1 MRHLLVTL
9 ILAIGVL
16 TAPGVKADAPL
27 PGHLRSLRVPQIEFR
42 PVLSDVVPAE
52 DSIAAPPIIDGK
64 LDDPVWRQAAIS
76 RGDFWVS
83 IQNRAA
89 SNQTDVLVIMD
100 ANNLYF
106 GFRLYD
112 ENPAAIQSS
121 GAVRDVGLGYD
132 DSITVQLDTFFNRRD
147 ISSFSLNPRGTQTD
161 EIAGGRSAKVEWKG
175 DWRGA
180 AMRTEFGW
188 SAEFAIPLAILNY
201 KEGDTRFGANFLRY
215 QSRTKEYSYWADI
228 TPRGLVEEMG
238 QLTGL
243 VLPSSSEKKAWT
255 FMPFLLAGKNIPN
268 KTGEIEDTMVT
279 GGVDMRYQPRPDL
292 TGMISLN
299 PDFSQVEQA
308 VTDISFS
315 YSEKAVADNRP
326 FFAEGKGYFGGKKDD
341 NEYFYS
347 NSIPDF
353 DVGAKGFGRLG
364 RTQFGVLATQ
374 APDNQTDFVGRG
386 LYEIDDTH
394 AAIATLVGS
403 SQPGFDN
410 VLAVGQ
416 FRGRQASGL
425 NYALDAAMTSTT
437 QVTDAET
444 PRGVGNHYKGT
455 LGWTL
460 DHWNIKFGG
469 DTYDAN
475 YFPANALLADDL
487 PGTRGATLSTGYYK
501 EYSGAVWRKLEASVG
516 AYYRETDQ
524 GLTQRRKWFASGSVE
539 FDNDIAAGIY
549 TEVGPYRPVTDTPG
563 VFEDEVNHDRYYG
576 TTLDFNTRSNHFAGG
591 LRYDWGD
598 LGGGP
603 YGYLASYAWWRPIN
617 PVYLQLS
624 AEREDSFGI
633 SDQLVFV
640 GSWDIT
646 PEHTLAGRYIYQD
659 EGNSYRLAYGH
670 RARKGIDIFAVYN
683 QAVGEEAEYSIKFV
697 YTLQR

>member
-1 MRHLLVTL
+1 M
-9 ILAIGVL
+9 
-16 TAPGVKADAPL
+16 
-27 PGHLRSLRVPQIEFR
+27 RSLRVPRIEFR
-42 PVLSDVVPAE
+42 PDPGPDIPAQDSMVP
-52 DSIAAPPIIDGK
+52 PPVIDGK
-64 LDDPVWRQAAIS
+64 LNDAVWEQAVIS
-76 RGDFWVS
+76 GDFWIS
-83 IQNRAA
+83 IENRPP
-89 SNQTDVLVIMD
+89 SDQTEVMVIMD
-100 ANNLYF
+100 ERNIYF
-106 GFRLYD
+106 GFRMHD
-112 ENPAAIQSS
+112 SKPNAIQ
-121 GAVRDVGLGYD
+121 ATKTVRDVGLGYD
-132 DSITVQLDTFFNRRD
+132 DTITVQLDTFFNRRD
-147 ISSFSLNPRGTQTD
+147 ISEFSLNPLGTQSD

-188 SAEFAIPLAILNY
+188 SAEFAIPFAILNY
-201 KEGDTRFGANFLRY
+201 KQTDTRFGANFVRY
-215 QSRTKEYSYWADI
+215 QSRTREYSYWADI

-268 KTGEIEDTMVT
+268 KTGDIEDTMVT
-279 GGVDMRYQPRPDL
+279 GGIDMRYQPRPDL

-299 PDFSQVEQA
+299 PDFSQVEEA
-308 VTDISFS
+308 VADISFS
-315 YSEKAVADNRP
+315 YSAKAVDDNRP
-326 FFAEGKGYFGGKKDD
+326 FFAEGKSYFEDKDDD

-347 NSIPDF
+347 NRIPDF

-374 APDNQTDFVGRG
+374 APDNQIDFVGRG
-386 LYEIDDTH
+386 LYEVDDTH
-394 AAIATLVGS
+394 SAIATLVGT

-416 FRGRQASGL
+416 FRGRQPSGL

-437 QVTDAET
+437 QVTDADT
-444 PRGVGNHYKGT
+444 PRGVGNHYKGS
-455 LGWTL
+455 LGWKL

-475 YFPANALLADDL
+475 YFPANALLDDDL
-487 PGTRGATLSTGYYK
+487 PGTWGSSLSTGYYK
-501 EYSGAVWRKLEASVG
+501 EYSGAAWRKLEASVG
-516 AYYRETDQ
+516 AYYRETDS
-524 GLTQRRKWFASGSVE
+524 GLTQSRKWFASGSVE
-539 FDNDIAAGIY
+539 FNNDIAAGIY
-549 TEVGPYRPVTDTPG
+549 MDAGPYRPVTDTPG
-563 VFEDEVNHDRYYG
+563 VFEDEVNHDRYYS
-576 TTLDFNTRSNHFAGG
+576 TTLDLNTRSTRFAGG
-591 LRYDWGD
+591 LQYDWGN

-603 YGYLASYAWWRPIN
+603 YRYLASYAWWRPMN
-617 PVYLQLS
+617 PVYLKLS

-646 PEHTLAGRYIYQD
+646 PEHTLGGRYIYQD
-659 EGNSYRLAYGH
+659 DGNSYRLAYGH

-683 QAVGEEAEYSIKFV
+683 QDVGQEPEYSIKFV